1 MFRDAKEELQR
12 LEAELLAEEE
22 REAAAEAKAD
32 REYDD
37 GGVRFFDDAAYEE
50 AEEYGE
56 YGEDDGEYYVGP
68 HLKASGRNSDETDV
82 ELEEYSDDVYRG
94 KTKGITGLA
103 LLALLLIAA
112 IFAVLAYAVRRFG
125 L

>member
-22 REAAAEAKAD
+22 REAAAEAEAD

-112 IFAVLAYAVRRFG
+112 IFAVLAYAVKRFG